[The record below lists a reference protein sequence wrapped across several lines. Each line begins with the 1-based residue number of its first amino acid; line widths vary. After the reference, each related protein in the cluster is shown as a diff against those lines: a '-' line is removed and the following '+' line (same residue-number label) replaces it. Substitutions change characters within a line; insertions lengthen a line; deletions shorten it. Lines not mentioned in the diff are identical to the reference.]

1 MGVCQAMTL
10 IGDPRQATSEGKS
23 GLVETGV
30 TGPAAKALLCVHREI
45 VLHVEGSRVGSAG
58 CASMLHTW
66 RECYVVG
73 GSNFIAIDMVLYT
86 ENWSEQAESLTPW
99 GHSRQSLALK
109 NV

>member
-1 MGVCQAMTL
+1 MQVSTIYLCGWGHYMGVCQAMTL

-58 CASMLHTW
+58 CAVHVTYMERMLCCGWLQLH
-66 RECYVVG
+66 CY
-73 GSNFIAIDMVLYT
+73 
-86 ENWSEQAESLTPW
+86 
-99 GHSRQSLALK
+99 
-109 NV
+109 